1 MRRVFHPHEDSQQR
15 PGDRV
20 ERHRVIL
27 NPAAGM
33 GAMVRGRTA
42 SAGLLPIVTI
52 RHPNPPPILR
62 ERVDAA
68 RTINPPGGLKPA
80 GPNWLGVVGTQL
92 GYRLARFLY
101 ISH

>member
-1 MRRVFHPHEDSQQR
+1 
-15 PGDRV
+15 
-20 ERHRVIL
+20 
-27 NPAAGM
+27 
-33 GAMVRGRTA
+33 MVRGRTA

-80 GPNWLGVVGTQL
+80 GPNWLGVVGIQL
-92 GYRLARFLY
+92 GYRLPHNPETPAAYGQIKSDRLLSFTRLQN
-101 ISH
+101 